1 MFDTG
6 HSYPIDL
13 QELSLETASLEIGHC
28 DEFSEIR
35 SEVVSY
41 ADCSKGA
48 IERQKYRATKRQNL
62 HASLARWRTVTPCRA
77 ARPPGLPGWP

>member
-13 QELSLETASLEIGHC
+13 QELSLETTSLEIRHC

-35 SEVVSY
+35 SKFASY
-41 ADCSKGA
+41 ADYSKGA

-62 HASLARWRTVTPCRA
+62 HPFML
-77 ARPPGLPGWP
+77 LI